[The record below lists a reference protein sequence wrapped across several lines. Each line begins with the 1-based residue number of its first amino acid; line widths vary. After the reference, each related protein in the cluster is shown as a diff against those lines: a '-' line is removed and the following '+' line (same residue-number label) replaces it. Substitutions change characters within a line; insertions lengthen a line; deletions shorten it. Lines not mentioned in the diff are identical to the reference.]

1 MTDRENSWPRWLT
14 HDETILELNPD
25 PIEFYLARQQNMMAD
40 ANWKQQKFFV

>member
-1 MTDRENSWPRWLT
+1 M

-25 PIEFYLARQQNMMAD
+25 PIKFYLVRQQNMMAD